1 MRDFNPMPYI
11 GLIIF
16 SLFLATLII
25 LNI

>member
-16 SLFLATLII
+16 ALFIATMII